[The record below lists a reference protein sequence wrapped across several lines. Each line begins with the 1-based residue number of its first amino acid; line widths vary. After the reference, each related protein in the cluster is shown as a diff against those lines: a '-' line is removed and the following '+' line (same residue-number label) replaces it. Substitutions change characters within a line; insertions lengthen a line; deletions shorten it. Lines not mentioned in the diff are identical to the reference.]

1 MLRIEEMIIRRWNIL
16 ALISF
21 GREVP
26 LQFAF
31 DLYHLLHCPT
41 IYGTHNRKIQFEAI
55 LAAALVRT
63 CYTAAVA
70 MLENRQ
76 QLICC
81 CNRVINQK
89 QCLPRERSLIRLVSS
104 TGFTLLWNNWWAK
117 TIIHSLI
124 TLLLMFLINKLF
136 GHLPGH

>member
-1 MLRIEEMIIRRWNIL
+1 MLGIEEMIIRRWNIL

-124 TLLLMFLINKLF
+124 TLLLMLLINKLF

>member
-104 TGFTLLWNNWWAK
+104 TGFTLYAE
-117 TIIHSLI
+117 TIDERKRLSTH
-124 TLLLMFLINKLF
+124 
-136 GHLPGH
+136 

>member
-1 MLRIEEMIIRRWNIL
+1 MIIRRWNIL

-124 TLLLMFLINKLF
+124 TLLLMLFINKLF